1 MDQPLQPNFSIPV
14 NMVHINSSTLIT
26 NFSQDF
32 IVGCDNFVKI
42 AGINAPF
49 VLSGITEGTE
59 SKIITVYNSTSQNMT
74 IINNCSDCPPSQRI
88 LTLAGNNI
96 TYSGI
101 GSVTFQYDAKSHI
114 WILVAAKY

>member
-1 MDQPLQPNFSIPV
+1 MDQQLQPNFSLPV
-14 NMVHINSSTLIT
+14 NMVHVNSSVLISNLPQ
-26 NFSQDF
+26 NFV
-32 IVGCDNFVKI
+32 VGADNFIKI

-59 SKIITVYNSTSQNMT
+59 SKLITVYNSTSQNMT
-74 IINNCSDCPPSQRI
+74 IINNCSDCAPSQRI

-114 WILVAAKY
+114 WILVSAKF